1 MPKTTVS
8 VISAVVW
15 RLKTE
20 LKKRKKKKKRKE
32 KLKHWLKQKLKRLK
46 VTGIRK
52 KNRRNVQKKITDAK
66 QFGGEQTKKEREKRR
81 RKGGGGEEERKRKK
95 RLPAA
100 PGVPRR
106 SPIQVLT
113 GPDVA

>member
-1 MPKTTVS
+1 M
-8 VISAVVW
+8 
-15 RLKTE
+15 
-20 LKKRKKKKKRKE
+20 
-32 KLKHWLKQKLKRLK
+32 
-46 VTGIRK
+46 TGIRK

-66 QFGGEQTKKEREKRR
+66 GFRGEQTKKERK
-81 RKGGGGEEERKRKK
+81 KKRKRKEKKKK
-95 RLPAA
+95 RKKKKKKKKKLPAA

>member
-8 VISAVVW
+8 VISAVLW

-20 LKKRKKKKKRKE
+20 FKKKKKKERKKERRKE

-52 KNRRNVQKKITDAK
+52 KNRRNVQKKIADTAK
-66 QFGGEQTKKEREKRR
+66 GFGGGQTKKERK
-81 RKGGGGEEERKRKK
+81 
-95 RLPAA
+95 
-100 PGVPRR
+100 
-106 SPIQVLT
+106 INNNN
-113 GPDVA
+113 